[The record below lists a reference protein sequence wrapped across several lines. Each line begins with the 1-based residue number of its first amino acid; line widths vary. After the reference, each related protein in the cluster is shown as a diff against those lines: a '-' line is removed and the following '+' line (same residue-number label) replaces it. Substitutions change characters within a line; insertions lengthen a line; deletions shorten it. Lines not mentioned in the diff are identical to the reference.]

1 MKKFKLT
8 TRGVSHVYTIEILQ
22 LLTEKIAALISYMVK
37 TVQESSETSN
47 VVFMEQDATDGYPTG
62 G

>member
-22 LLTEKIAALISYMVK
+22 LLTEKIVALISYVVK

-47 VVFMEQDATDGYPTG
+47 VVSMEQDAIDG
-62 G
+62 

>member
-8 TRGVSHVYTIEILQ
+8 TSGVSHVYSIEILQ
-22 LLTEKIAALISYMVK
+22 LLTEKIVALTSYVVK

-47 VVFMEQDATDGYPTG
+47 VVFMEKDEN
-62 G
+62 